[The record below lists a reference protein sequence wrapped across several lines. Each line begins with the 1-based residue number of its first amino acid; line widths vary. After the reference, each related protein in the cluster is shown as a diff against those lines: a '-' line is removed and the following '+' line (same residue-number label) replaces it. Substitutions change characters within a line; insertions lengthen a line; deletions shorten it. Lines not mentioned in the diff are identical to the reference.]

1 MRSVFKSKKLAII
14 VSYALICTNVLS
26 NLILTPIYLNYLG
39 TDGYGFYQMIYAVA
53 SYILILDLGIG
64 NHYGKIYF
72 YLQRKKRLKR
82 EKSICFLFC
91 STRSNSICV
100 YYYCWSYSQL

>member
-14 VSYALICTNVLS
+14 VSYVLICTNVLS

-64 NHYGKIYF
+64 TTMVRFI
-72 YLQRKKRLKR
+72 
-82 EKSICFLFC
+82 SI
-91 STRSNSICV
+91 
-100 YYYCWSYSQL
+100 

>member
-64 NHYGKIYF
+64 TTMVRFISIYKEKKI
-72 YLQRKKRLKR
+72 KR
-82 EKSICFLFC
+82 EKKYLLF
-91 STRSNSICV
+91 ILQ
-100 YYYCWSYSQL
+100 YS

>member
-64 NHYGKIYF
+64 TTMVRFISIYKE
-72 YLQRKKRLKR
+72 KKDKKENVTCLNQNEQSKL
-82 EKSICFLFC
+82 SASVI
-91 STRSNSICV
+91 SN
-100 YYYCWSYSQL
+100 